1 MSWLIKNHN
10 GYGVITQEIKTFQG
24 RATYT
29 DEFSVPAGT
38 DFTVICNYGATNTS
52 ASTHVEMYYSDV
64 PGGTF
69 RARGLTVAG
78 FNATTCGIDTATKVL
93 LNDISSVREYP
104 VYKMKVPS
112 GGGLV
117 KFVVY
122 WGKVPT
128 T

>member
-1 MSWLIKNHN
+1 MGWIDISSN
-10 GYGVITQEIKTFQG
+10 GYSAYTETIKTYQG

-29 DEFSVPAGT
+29 SEFSIPPGT
-38 DFTVICNYGATNTS
+38 DFWVIANYNATNLS

-78 FNATTCGIDTATKVL
+78 FNPTTAAIDNATKVL
-93 LNDISSVREYP
+93 INDVSSVREYP
-104 VYKMKVPS
+104 RYKMKVPS

-117 KFVVY
+117 KFVLMY
-122 WGKVPT
+122 GKVPT